1 MSAGTVNI
9 ESEPGKGTTVVL
21 KFPVAAA
28 DALSPEV
35 PVATQRGRAVVSL
48 TDRRRAAWVSN
59 LLSLAGYV
67 VEAGENG
74 GAGDTGLWVTEPT
87 ARNLKKAR
95 RFFAGQP
102 RRRAIVLG
110 SADADWT
117 QLGAVVVE
125 DVQSLESIRTAVQTV
140 SAGDPGTKA

>member
-1 MSAGTVNI
+1 MGGFDEQAFDR
-9 ESEPGKGTTVVL
+9 
-21 KFPVAAA
+21 FPVVAA

-35 PVATQRGRAVVSL
+35 PGAAQRGRPVVSL

-74 GAGDTGLWVTEPT
+74 GPGDTSLWVTEPT
-87 ARNLKKAR
+87 ARNLKRAR
-95 RFFAGQP
+95 RFFADQP
-102 RRRAIVLG
+102 RSRAIVLG

-117 QLGAVVVE
+117 RLGAVVVE
-125 DVQSLESIRTAVQTV
+125 DVESLESIRTAVHAV
-140 SAGDPGTKA
+140 SSRDQGTKE